1 MSYCHLTNYGINF
14 NNGFGPLPGN
24 KIRQKVSQANCLS
37 GCAYQCP
44 TFVLTANVQNATCN
58 NGHNGQIILN
68 EPTEGTAPYTYTWS
82 NGATSK
88 DILNLVAGTYTV
100 SILDAAGCPEK
111 HHLQLQSQLQLKFKV
126 MSPMLLVL
134 ETLMD

>member
-1 MSYCHLTNYGINF
+1 MSYL
-14 NNGFGPLPGN
+14 
-24 KIRQKVSQANCLS
+24 
-37 GCAYQCP
+37 
-44 TFVLTANVQNATCN
+44 VLTANVQNATCN

-88 DILNLVAGTYTV
+88 DILNLVAGTTLYLFWMLPDV
-100 SILDAAGCPEK
+100 RRSII
-111 HHLQLQSQLQLKFKV
+111 LQLQSQLQLKFKAV
-126 MSPMLLVL
+126 SPMLLVL